1 MKQIIFFLLLLPVLA
16 FSQTGGNFLLP
27 DSSEI
32 WRGESGGEIHL
43 DGDWPEIWR
52 QAGFEFETLDKPG
65 VGAGLYIVG
74 DPFFKGGHDYIAWP
88 DSIPR
93 KGETQIEPARKF
105 YEQYPGPHNKFF
117 GYQEGLTNTTA
128 SQKEPFK
135 LDLSPF
141 KRTGVTLFLSGAFDG
156 LNQTLNF
163 HYPKFKRAFP
173 EANDQF
179 WNPAVSWENKYAKDG
194 QGATLT
200 DYEAFP
206 FSTSILVWTTDG
218 HHLSRAGDHVSM
230 YTTVGLYFS
239 DLGKKNWK
247 QITFDILTSA
257 FIRSVGF
264 VTVYQI
270 GF

>member
-1 MKQIIFFLLLLPVLA
+1 MKQIILFLLLPVLA
-16 FSQTGGNFLLP
+16 FSQ
-27 DSSEI
+27 
-32 WRGESGGEIHL
+32 
-43 DGDWPEIWR
+43 
-52 QAGFEFETLDKPG
+52 ETP
-65 VGAGLYIVG
+65 VTPTA
-74 DPFFKGGHDYIAWP
+74 
-88 DSIPR
+88 
-93 KGETQIEPARKF
+93 KF
-105 YEQYPGPHNKFF
+105 YEQYPAYIPGAK
-117 GYQEGLTNTTA
+117 E
-128 SQKEPFK
+128 KEPFK

-179 WNPAVSWENKYAKDG
+179 WNPAISWKNKYAKDSK
-194 QGATLT
+194 GATLT

-218 HHLSRAGDHVSM
+218 HHLSRAGDHVAM
-230 YTTVGLYFS
+230 YTTIGLYFS
-239 DLGKKNWK
+239 DVGKKNWK

>member
-1 MKQIIFFLLLLPVLA
+1 MKQIILFLLLPVLA
-16 FSQTGGNFLLP
+16 FSQ
-27 DSSEI
+27 
-32 WRGESGGEIHL
+32 
-43 DGDWPEIWR
+43 
-52 QAGFEFETLDKPG
+52 ETP
-65 VGAGLYIVG
+65 VTPTA
-74 DPFFKGGHDYIAWP
+74 
-88 DSIPR
+88 
-93 KGETQIEPARKF
+93 KF
-105 YEQYPGPHNKFF
+105 YEQYPAYIPGAK
-117 GYQEGLTNTTA
+117 E
-128 SQKEPFK
+128 KEPFK

-173 EANDQF
+173 QANDQF
-179 WNPAVSWENKYAKDG
+179 WNPDVSWENKYAKDS

-247 QITFDILTSA
+247 QITFDVLTSA